1 MFSRRK
7 RTPRSQSQRP
17 QTTPGK
23 PQAPGRPPEFYARQ
37 ATRTVRSRTF
47 WLMLVMGILVFVIL
61 FFQLYHLQITRH
73 KELQTKALDQQ
84 TRQTGG
90 LRLPGHHLRPQRQ
103 PAGGIRVHGGRCD
116 VPLPHEKAAG

>member
-17 QTTPGK
+17 QTAPGK

-47 WLMLVMGILVFVIL
+47 WLMLL
-61 FFQLYHLQITRH
+61 F
-73 KELQTKALDQQ
+73 D
-84 TRQTGG
+84 
-90 LRLPGHHLRPQRQ
+90 
-103 PAGGIRVHGGRCD
+103 
-116 VPLPHEKAAG
+116 